1 MLKELKDIKDINYA
15 LSALEQSSIV
25 SITDAQGIIHFAND
39 YFCEIS
45 KYARDEII
53 GSSHKFLNA
62 GFHSQAFFKELWATI
77 SDGQVWKGEVKNRA
91 KDGSIY
97 WVNMTILPFTDDDGI
112 VYKYMA
118 IGSDITTRKHN
129 ELKLMQNMESLRDIE
144 NALDESSIVAITD
157 NKGVITYV
165 NEKFCVISKYER
177 EELIGKTH
185 RVINSGFH
193 PKAFFKVMWE
203 TIKQGHVWKGEV
215 KNRAKDGSEYWMNTT
230 IVPFLGEDGIPH
242 QFISI
247 RTDITDRVKAET
259 ALAERTEQLA
269 KAHDEAIE
277 ASLIKSQF
285 LANMSH
291 ELRTPLNAIIGYSEM
306 LQEEAE
312 ELGESVFVE
321 DLSKISKAGNHLLA
335 LINDIL
341 DISKIEAGKMELHP
355 ETCSL
360 PSLMQDVLTT
370 IRPLALGKG
379 NKLQMN
385 CEENGDITAD
395 ITKLRQILF
404 NLLSNANK
412 FTDSGFITFE
422 VRKETR
428 NQREGYSFSVQDTG
442 IGMTP
447 DQLKKLFQ
455 PFTQADASTTRKYG
469 GTGLGLA
476 ISQRFSQIMGGDIQV
491 ESSFGVGTTFICWL
505 PNTMEDSPVH
515 LSYPTAEL
523 PVHTVDE
530 HGQTSILLIDDE
542 VFNRE
547 LMERYLAKTGW
558 TLAFADNGSEGLR
571 LAKKLRPKVIC
582 LDILMPN
589 MDGWSVL
596 NALKNDAELADIPVV
611 IWSMTSDRQQ
621 GYTLGVSEYLT
632 KPVERER
639 MIRVMDKYI
648 KQSDDHQILVIED
661 DATTS
666 ELMTK
671 LLQREGYVVAQA
683 RNGRLALEHMASVMP
698 SLILLDLMMPE
709 MDGFQFIS
717 ELRKHGE
724 WNEIPVVVVTAKSI
738 TQEER
743 QKLNSYAKNIIQK
756 EKLEYHSLL
765 SEIRRLMA
773 LAKDNKSE
781 AAPQANHEST

>member
-25 SITDAQGIIHFAND
+25 SITDAQGIIHFVND

-45 KYARDEII
+45 KYTRDEMI
-53 GSSHKFLNA
+53 GSSHKVLNA
-62 GFHSQAFFKELWATI
+62 GFHTQAFFKELWATI

-91 KDGSIY
+91 KDGSVY

-360 PSLMQDVLTT
+360 PSLMQDILTT
-370 IRPLALGKG
+370 IRPLAIGKG

-385 CEENGDITAD
+385 CGENGNITAD

-412 FTDSGFITFE
+412 FTESGFITFE

-428 NQREGYSFSVQDTG
+428 NQREGYSFIVQDTG

-505 PNTMEDSPVH
+505 PNTMEDTLVH
-515 LSYPTAEL
+515 LSYPIAEL

-558 TLAFADNGSEGLR
+558 TLAFANNGSEGLR

-683 RNGRLALEHMASVMP
+683 RNGRLALEHMAREMP

-773 LAKDNKSE
+773 LAKENKTE